1 MCGICSLSSYIYKKN
16 INDNINNHWRLA
28 THIFRYMQKKSIF
41 IFYQQKKEKRCR
53 ITICVYKEERSFNEL
68 PTHAA
73 CSFQQRCA
81 AVIYVKSIYSSVLVK
96 RKREQVE
103 IPIQIFIV

>member
-1 MCGICSLSSYIYKKN
+1 MITLITIGDWLRTYS
-16 INDNINNHWRLA
+16 D
-28 THIFRYMQKKSIF
+28 MQKSIF
-41 IFYQQKKEKRCR
+41 IFYEKKKRCR

-73 CSFQQRCA
+73 CS
-81 AVIYVKSIYSSVLVK
+81 VIYVKSIYSSVLVNESERASRE
-96 RKREQVE
+96 RK

>member
-1 MCGICSLSSYIYKKN
+1 
-16 INDNINNHWRLA
+16 
-28 THIFRYMQKKSIF
+28 MQKKKYFHFLST
-41 IFYQQKKEKRCR
+41 KKREKRCR